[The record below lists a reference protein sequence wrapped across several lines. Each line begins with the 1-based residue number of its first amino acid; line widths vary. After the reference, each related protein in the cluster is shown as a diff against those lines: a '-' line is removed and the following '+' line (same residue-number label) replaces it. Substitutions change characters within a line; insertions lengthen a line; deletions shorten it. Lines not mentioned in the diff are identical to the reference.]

1 MKSKKV
7 GDILPGVMKSLGLD
21 AKLSEAKVV
30 KEWSSI
36 VGETVAA
43 RSRPTVVRK
52 HILLVEVENNAWMQ
66 EIRFHQRRIIERM
79 QELFPELEVEGLRLM
94 LEREREAE

>member
-7 GDILPGVMKSLGLD
+7 GNILPGVMKRLGLD
-21 AKLSEAKVV
+21 VKLREAHLVR
-30 KEWSSI
+30 EWRSV
-36 VGETVAA
+36 VGEAVAA

-66 EIRFHQRRIIERM
+66 EIRFHQREIIERIR
-79 QELFPELEVEGLRLM
+79 ETFPDLGIEGLRLM

>member
-1 MKSKKV
+1 MRSKKV

-21 AKLSEAKVV
+21 VKLREANLVQ
-30 KEWSSI
+30 EWRSV
-36 VGETVAA
+36 VGEAVAS
-43 RSRPTVVRK
+43 RSKPTVVRK

-66 EIRFHQRRIIERM
+66 EIRFLQRKIVERIRE
-79 QELFPELEVEGLRLM
+79 QFPELEVEGLRLM